1 MVMAAEENLPALW
14 QGLVATAEKNAVI
27 ISNEVINDAVL
38 GKSVTSAVSP
48 YFASADKS
56 AYLRDEFAAA
66 DQACHDLRAKAHVTM
81 QRCGLDAWDMDDLK
95 AADEDLWRAIN
106 QAAEHASLLNRKRQ
120 EAKTQAQSL
129 RDNAIDVIDNC
140 AGIATLRHLNEFR
153 CEGDAFCTAYVS
165 ALSIADYMIGK
176 SLKANGMKMLS
187 DFLQFTVGVKAA
199 YRHCDVYTS
208 NKTIFGIGRTLGIE
222 STDALSAALILAI
235 KKNTTMP
242 SQLKPQIELPAD
254 KGSYSTY

>member
-1 MVMAAEENLPALW
+1 MPAEDNLPALW

-66 DQACHDLRAKAHVTM
+66 DQACHDLRAKAAATM
-81 QRCGLDAWDMDDLK
+81 VRFGLTGEWESDDLK
-95 AADEDLWRAIN
+95 AADEDLWRAMN
-106 QAAEHASLLNRKRQ
+106 QSMENASLLNRKRLD
-120 EAKTQAQSL
+120 AKAQVQSL

-176 SLKANGMKMLS
+176 SIKASGMKVLT
-187 DFLQFTVGVKAA
+187 DFLQFTVGIKAA
-199 YRHCDVYTS
+199 YRNCDVYAN

-222 STDALSAALILAI
+222 STNALSTALILAI
-235 KKNTTMP
+235 KKNATMA
-242 SQLKPQIELPAD
+242 SQLKPQIELAID
-254 KGSYSTY
+254 RGGYSSY

>member
-1 MVMAAEENLPALW
+1 MVMAAEDNLPALW

-27 ISNEVINDAVL
+27 VANEVINDAVL

-48 YFASADKS
+48 FFASADKS
-56 AYLRDEFAAA
+56 SYLRDEAAA
-66 DQACHDLRAKAHVTM
+66 TM
-81 QRCGLDAWDMDDLK
+81 QRCGLDEWDMDDLK
-95 AADEDLWRAIN
+95 AADEDLWRAMN
-106 QAAEHASLLNRKRQ
+106 QATEHASLMNRKRL
-120 EAKTQAQSL
+120 EAKTQVTTL

-176 SLKANGMKMLS
+176 SLKANGMKVLT

-222 STDALSAALILAI
+222 STNALSTALILAI
-235 KKNTTMP
+235 KKNATMP
-242 SQLKPQIELPAD
+242 SQLKPQIELPTD

>member
-1 MVMAAEENLPALW
+1 MPAEDNLPALW

-27 ISNEVINDAVL
+27 ISNEVINDSVL

-56 AYLRDEFAAA
+56 SYLRDEFAAA
-66 DQACHDLRAKAHVTM
+66 DQACHDLRAKVAATM
-81 QRCGLDAWDMDDLK
+81 ERCGLEDWDEDDVK
-95 AADEDLWRAIN
+95 AADEDLWRAMN
-106 QAAEHASLLNRKRQ
+106 QATEHASLLNRKRL
-120 EAKTQAQSL
+120 EAKTKVQSL

-176 SLKANGMKMLS
+176 SVKASGMKMLS
-187 DFLQFTVGVKAA
+187 DFLQFVVGVKAA
-199 YRHCDVYTS
+199 YRNCDVYAS

-222 STDALSAALILAI
+222 NTNDLSTALILAI
-235 KKNTTMP
+235 RKNATMP
-242 SQLKPQIELPAD
+242 SQLKPQIELPVD
-254 KGSYSTY
+254 KGGYSAY